1 MIFMKK
7 SMIAVIIGAAGVLAA
22 TAAISAAAIT
32 ANNNKN
38 DDTKEA
44 PVSELSQTAESSAP
58 GEIALPEDKQTVR
71 NEIRNELSDKQTQYY
86 REMVANGEDP
96 IETKWK
102 AKEKMEL
109 EQLNES
115 VDILK
120 KYNKLGSD
128 FSIKGFD
135 DNIVCLRASCD
146 LLTGSEGITQR
157 ERVYLELLL
166 ERGYYALR
174 DKPSY
179 SDLMNEISNIIELP
193 N

>member
-32 ANNNKN
+32 ANNNKSS
-38 DDTKEA
+38 DTKEA

-146 LLTGSEGITQR
+146 LLTGSESITLR

-166 ERGYYALR
+166 ERGYYALKENGTYP
-174 DKPSY
+174 DVKK
-179 SDLMNEISNIIELP
+179 EIENIIDLWG
-193 N
+193 

>member
-1 MIFMKK
+1 MKK
-7 SMIAVIIGAAGVLAA
+7 SILAVIIGTAGVLAA

-38 DDTKEA
+38 SDTSEA
-44 PVSELSQTAESSAP
+44 PVSEVSQAAESSAP
-58 GEIALPEDKQTVR
+58 GEIALPKDKETVR
-71 NEIRNELSDKQTQYY
+71 NKIQEELSDKQAQYY
-86 REMVANGEDP
+86 REKVADGEDP

-115 VDILK
+115 VVILK

-146 LLTGSEGITQR
+146 LLTGSVIITQR
-157 ERVYLELLL
+157 ERCYLELLL
-166 ERGYYALR
+166 ERAYNALK
-174 DKPSY
+174 DNESY
-179 SDLMNEISNIIELP
+179 SDLMKEIENIIDLP